1 MKIIFTSILILISIH
16 EGRTDS
22 RGGHNDNINGGY
34 HYHHGCAAHSHS
46 GGCIYNYEDC
56 EREYSYSNYDSSDDT
71 PWWQIVLVLY
81 LIIWI
86 GNLIWDRTVGVQDRK
101 YQKEVEKKRKLEYDE
116 WDTKRQEDIR
126 KKREKNELYKTTYEW
141 LEKFEIKT
149 KPKKNILPQLEEL
162 LRQYSIYIDIEE
174 DKVKLVSYCNDLNNF
189 LIDEL
194 EKIQEDN
201 YFNED
206 NIKFTKK
213 QQADINDVVMRIYE
227 KTNEVNR
234 LYKS

>member
-16 EGRTDS
+16 KGGTDS

-71 PWWQIVLVLY
+71 PWWQTVLVLY
-81 LIIWI
+81 LVIWI
-86 GNLIWDRTVGVQDRK
+86 GYFIWDKTVGVKDRK
-101 YQKEVEKKRKLEYDE
+101 YQKEIEKKRMLEYDE
-116 WDTKRQEDIR
+116 WDAKREEDKQ
-126 KKREKNELYKTTYEW
+126 KKRKKNELYKTTYEW

-213 QQADINDVVMRIYE
+213 QQADINHVVMRIYK